1 MATDF
6 KINNTTFIYLNSAA
20 WTDPQPAEVFDGTY
34 TYPRWRGLTARAD
47 EAMPQAEFDSL
58 FALQGQAVSV
68 TCPPYGNPAG
78 DYVTY
83 YQARLVRVSSRHAGP
98 LHSSVTAEFEVRT

>member
-6 KINNTTFIYLNSAA
+6 KINGTTYTYLNSAA
-20 WTDPQPAEVFDGTY
+20 WLDGQPVEILDGTY
-34 TYPRWRGLTARAD
+34 SYARLRGLTARAD
-47 EAMPQAEFDSL
+47 EAMSQAEFDSL

-68 TCPPYGNPAG
+68 TCPPYNNPAG

-83 YQARLVRVSSRHAGP
+83 YQARLVRVTSRHTGP
-98 LHSSVTAEFEVRT
+98 LHTAVVAEFKVRV